1 MKKTLSLTVA
11 ILILFS
17 ICVLAVSCAR
27 GDDDKMLYTE
37 DTTLGTG
44 SKTVTLTVEH
54 LDGTKIT
61 FTVKTDKTIL
71 ADALLEHNLIEGETD
86 IYGLYVKKVNGITRD
101 YDKDR
106 TYWALYVNGEY
117 SMEGVSSVEITEGA
131 AYTYKASTY

>member
-17 ICVLAVSCAR
+17 ICVLVVSCAR
-27 GDDDKMLYTE
+27 GDDGKMLYTE